1 VIDGS
6 HLFEFAGALTIFAAL
21 AGYKAF
27 DAFRW
32 KDSKQGIVSVA
43 AFSILAV
50 AAGSMFA
57 FASHH
62 ATFNFWGNA
71 LLGPDWECSRAPAS
85 ATVCNRDLPQRLQ
98 DHPPAK

>member
-1 VIDGS
+1 
-6 HLFEFAGALTIFAAL
+6 
-21 AGYKAF
+21 
-27 DAFRW
+27 
-32 KDSKQGIVSVA
+32 
-43 AFSILAV
+43 
-50 AAGSMFA
+50 MFA